1 MKTARITRLAALKR
15 QVELQK
21 WLGESSRLNAEIHRL
36 DERIEQVVILKDV
49 YDNQLRQPSLT
60 AQELIG
66 IRVVDN
72 HLNDRRNI
80 DQNRRDLLENERRRV
95 AVMLAAKKNEVDS
108 LTLEAKQLNR
118 AEADEMM
125 WRETLT
131 TTVRPAARSAMTLAG
146 MP

>member
-15 QVELQK
+15 QVEFQK
-21 WLGESSRLNAEIHRL
+21 WLGESSRLNAEIRRL
-36 DERIEQVVILKDV
+36 DDRIEQVVVLKDV
-49 YDNQLRQPSLT
+49 YDTQLRQPSLT

-108 LTLEAKQLNR
+108 LKLEATQLKR
-118 AEADEMM
+118 AEAEERFDRLQSLM
-125 WRETLT
+125 
-131 TTVRPAARSAMTLAG
+131 PARRI
-146 MP
+146 

>member
-72 HLNDRRNI
+72 HLNDRRSI

-108 LTLEAKQLNR
+108 LTLEAKQLKR
-118 AEADEMM
+118 AEADERFDRLQSLM
-125 WRETLT
+125 
-131 TTVRPAARSAMTLAG
+131 PARRN
-146 MP
+146 

>member
-108 LTLEAKQLNR
+108 LTLEAKQLKR
-118 AEADEMM
+118 AEADERFDRLQSLM
-125 WRETLT
+125 
-131 TTVRPAARSAMTLAG
+131 PARRN
-146 MP
+146 